1 MMCSN
6 YCYIHAS
13 NYFGYFLS
21 DLPTN
26 FQPSPRPLVLQC
38 LPLIPVPSSHSPK
51 WYGVFFPNMIEDGS
65 WQHSLNLG
73 QYGICST
80 EVKGHRDILCVCVC
94 IINLQ
99 YAATTHKISL
109 PPKLNLTSNRFELSR
124 LRRPHSDISSLY
136 TIYTLD
142 TLLRTRSRRLSIS
155 PKFKNYWKYCFN

>member
-1 MMCSN
+1 MRIITLVTFCR
-6 YCYIHAS
+6 I
-13 NYFGYFLS
+13 
-21 DLPTN
+21 
-26 FQPSPRPLVLQC
+26 FQPIFNLHLGHWSSNV
-38 LPLIPVPSSHSPK
+38 SHSSRSRRVTPQE